1 MKNSYRFECRCPQGI
16 QGSLCEKL
24 PRSCAAYV
32 NATHGVANKT
42 VYETITDEPYT
53 VFCMFTPTNTRTLV
67 MSFKRDNAGY
77 LRPHSLKDN
86 APFNT
91 DAPNWQLYRLSLR
104 RMRAVRDDSKEWHFT
119 CNYDTESWQLRDS
132 MHGSFADTNILSYDL
147 AKAGTDC
154 RKVKYVNIRGN
165 QCHDCHVGMTQEAGA
180 VLHVKST
187 QANCGGLSGVTTGF
201 CSGTPVTFLEI
212 IGAVLQILN
221 AQRQRRLQHNFGSQ
235 TNLKTSASFTKI

>member
-1 MKNSYRFECRCPQGI
+1 MKNGYRFECRCPEGI

-42 VYETITDEPYT
+42 VYETITDKPYT

-77 LRPHSLKDN
+77 LRPHSLNDD

-104 RMRAVRDDSKEWHFT
+104 RMRAVRDDSNEWHFT

-132 MHGSFADTNILSYDL
+132 MHGTFADTNILLHDL
-147 AKAGTDC
+147 AKASTDC
-154 RKVKYVNIRGN
+154 RKVKFVNIRGKE
-165 QCHDCHVGMTQEAGA
+165 CHDCLVGMTQEAGV

-187 QANCGGLSGVTTGF
+187 QANCGGHLSGVTEGV
-201 CSGTPVTFLEI
+201 CRGTPVTF
-212 IGAVLQILN
+212 
-221 AQRQRRLQHNFGSQ
+221 FGDYSCRF
-235 TNLKTSASFTKI
+235 LDFKCSALGTSTTQLWFSD